1 MGAAFWFKHVSAHW
15 AHYYAKNMAARG
27 LLAWFNKSVAHLC
40 VLNPDGPVADTAFVA
55 NSHFVSDSL
64 PVGRQK

>member
-1 MGAAFWFKHVSAHW
+1 
-15 AHYYAKNMAARG
+15 MAERG

-55 NSHFVSDSL
+55 NSHFVPDSL